1 MTDEM
6 IIQLFWDRREEA
18 IRETEKRI
26 KILGDICKKYVNIL
40 LRVSFRTRRTLRN
53 A

>member
-18 IRETEKRI
+18 IKETEKRYGAYCF
-26 KILGDICKKYVNIL
+26 KVAQSVLQSKED
-40 LRVSFRTRRTLRN
+40 SEES
-53 A
+53 